1 MTKEETIQEVGRPI
15 LRPLGFIQGV
25 FILTFISSPF
35 IWIWK
40 DWEYA
45 WKTGLTGLIGVLF
58 IWQVDKLA
66 RKIIKKAVNENY
78 EDFKQ
83 NKPICNFQKRLE

>member
-1 MTKEETIQEVGRPI
+1 M
-15 LRPLGFIQGV
+15 QGL
-25 FILTFISSPF
+25 FLLAFISSPF

-58 IWQVDKLA
+58 IKLIYESV
-66 RKIIKKAVNENY
+66 KSMITKSVNENY

-83 NKPICNFQKRLE
+83 NKPIGKFQQRL